1 MKKKTK
7 SMGSKSMGS
16 KAEMEAC
23 NCDSAD
29 CASCCGNG
37 CGGANCGSCY
47 GGACAP
53 GGGGN
58 WRLLKYVK
66 LLVGLVLVAS
76 AVSPAVVSTQ
86 MAVGLLG
93 LWFVFKFALKMAY
106 KC

>member
-7 SMGSKSMGS
+7 SMGSKPMGS
-16 KAEMEAC
+16 KVEMEMC
-23 NCDSAD
+23 NCGCAG
-29 CASCCGNG
+29 ASCRGNG
-37 CGGANCGSCY
+37 CCGANCGSCY
-47 GGACAP
+47 GGGCAAS
-53 GGGGN
+53 GEGN

-76 AVSPAVVSTQ
+76 AVYPAIVSTQ

-93 LWFVFKFALKMAY
+93 LWIVFKFALKMLY